1 MKNISFRMLLLVLI
15 VLSSHFA
22 HAGITDALKP
32 VKLASGMKFT
42 EGPAWN
48 ADGYVV
54 FSDIDGNVLYKWSES
69 GGLDTLAYPSGN
81 SNGII
86 CTGKNSFLVCH
97 QGSRN
102 ISSMT
107 ADGKLTSF
115 VATYKGKRF
124 NSPNDLEIS
133 KKGLIYFSDP
143 DFGQNTR
150 SRELPYQGFY
160 VIPAGL
166 KEPILLDSTLNWPNG
181 VAFFDDQQVVYL
193 CESKTNNIY
202 AYTLNAKGL
211 VDDLSRDKKLF
222 VKVSGN
228 GLADGLVSD
237 GRGHLFVAFNKG
249 GIKVFDKQANEIGQ
263 IASPNGEDVRNL
275 CIGGKEGKTL
285 FVTAGKSL
293 YKIELTY

>member
-1 MKNISFRMLLLVLI
+1 MKKSPIYFSVVAFTLLFVG
-15 VLSSHFA
+15 FTQ
-22 HAGITDALKP
+22 AGITDQLQP

-48 ADGYVV
+48 ADGYLV
-54 FSDIDGNVLYKWSES
+54 FSDIDGNVLYKWSEK

-97 QGSRN
+97 QGSRV

-107 ADGKLTSF
+107 PDGKLTPYIP
-115 VATYKGKRF
+115 TYKGKKF
-124 NSPNDLEIS
+124 NSPNDLEIT
-133 KKGLIYFSDP
+133 KKGMIYFSDP
-143 DFGQNTR
+143 DFGHNTR

-160 VIPAGL
+160 AVPAGQ

-181 VAFFDDQQVVYL
+181 VAFFDDEKVVYL

-211 VDDLSRDKKLF
+211 IDDLSRDKKLF

-237 GRGHLFVAFNKG
+237 GKGHLFVAFNKG

-263 IASPNGEDVRNL
+263 IAFPNGEDVRNL
-275 CIGGKEGKTL
+275 CIGGASGKTL